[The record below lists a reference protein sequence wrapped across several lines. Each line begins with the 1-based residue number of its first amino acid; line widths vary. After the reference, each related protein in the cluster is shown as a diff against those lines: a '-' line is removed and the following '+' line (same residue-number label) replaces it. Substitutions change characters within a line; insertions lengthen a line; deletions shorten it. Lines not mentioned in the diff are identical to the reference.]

1 MKILSTLLAALTA
14 ASLAAAAAPSAV
26 DLPKL
31 VDQFG
36 GPVSLDAAGRV
47 QVAIVVSAK
56 KLRRIKPWEK
66 ALRDEFPDLS
76 IVRVADVPTTTP
88 TNYNRVAATLR
99 KRLPEDVA
107 VGIDLDGQWAAA
119 LGLDT
124 SIPNV
129 LVFDASGQ
137 LTHQQS
143 GMFRKS
149 MYPSL
154 QSALLDVAAG
164 RVAATGFRRA
174 PVDPHLRNPVCAQP
188 REQRGAE
195 QRT

>member
-1 MKILSTLLAALTA
+1 MKMLSTLLAALTA

-26 DLPKL
+26 DLPTL

-36 GPVSLDAAGRV
+36 GPVSLDAAAGRV

-88 TNYNRVAATLR
+88 TNYSRVAATLR

-124 SIPNV
+124 SVPNV

-164 RVAATGFRRA
+164 RVAATGF
-174 PVDPHLRNPVCAQP
+174 
-188 REQRGAE
+188 
-195 QRT
+195 